1 MDELDPAVRLGVSA
15 NLARYYAT
23 EGRGLLAP
31 LATLL
36 RNTLGERVELFMA
49 GGFLS
54 KKVLSGVAFTLG
66 EWRYALED
74 GGGDPKS
81 GPLVAKRIRVV
92 RGVALK
98 TDELPV
104 AQWLEEVGLAL
115 EVEAQQN
122 EETHAALSKWVW

>member
-1 MDELDPAVRLGVSA
+1 MDELDPAVKLGVSA

-23 EGRGLLAP
+23 EGRGLLSP

-36 RNTLGERVELFMA
+36 QNTLGERVELHMA

-74 GGGDPKS
+74 AGGDPKS
-81 GPLVAKRIRVV
+81 GPLVAKRMRIV

-115 EVEAQQN
+115 EVEAQNN
-122 EETHAALSKWVW
+122 EAAHAALSKWVW